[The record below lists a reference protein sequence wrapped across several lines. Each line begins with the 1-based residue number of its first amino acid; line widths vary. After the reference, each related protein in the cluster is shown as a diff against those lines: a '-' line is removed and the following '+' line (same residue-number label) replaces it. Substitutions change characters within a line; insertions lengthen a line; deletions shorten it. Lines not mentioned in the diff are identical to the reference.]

1 MKTKFFSGI
10 VKVLGPVMR
19 VLFRVHHHDP
29 ENEPDEGDGPYI
41 LVCNHISN
49 ADPIFLCCRGM
60 KQQPHYMA
68 KKELFKVPLLN
79 LLVKGLGAYPVNRSG
94 ADVSAIKK
102 SIKMLEEGIC
112 LGIFPQ
118 GHREKG
124 KTPHEATLRNGA
136 AMIGVRAKAT
146 FLPCCIRTKKN
157 RFAFFRRVDVYFGK
171 PIPFAELNYDPE
183 AAGEYARVTELVF
196 DRVRALY
203 DVAVAEECAREGK

>member
-1 MKTKFFSGI
+1 MKTKFFTNM

-19 VLFRVHHHDP
+19 VLFRVHHHGL
-29 ENEPDEGDGPYI
+29 ENEPDESEGPYL
-41 LVCNHISN
+41 LVCNHIAN
-49 ADPIFLCCRGM
+49 ADPIFLCCGGM

-79 LLVKGLGAYPVNRSG
+79 LLVKGLGAYPVNRGG
-94 ADVSAIKK
+94 ADVSAIKN
-102 SIKMLEEGIC
+102 SINMLEEGKC
-112 LGIFPQ
+112 VGIFPQ

-146 FLPCCIRTKKN
+146 FLPCCIRTNKN

-171 PIPFAELNYDPE
+171 PIRFEELNCTSATTE
-183 AAGEYARVTELVF
+183 EYTRVTNIVF
-196 DRVRALY
+196 DHVCRLY
-203 DVAVAEECAREGK
+203 DLAVAEENARVGK